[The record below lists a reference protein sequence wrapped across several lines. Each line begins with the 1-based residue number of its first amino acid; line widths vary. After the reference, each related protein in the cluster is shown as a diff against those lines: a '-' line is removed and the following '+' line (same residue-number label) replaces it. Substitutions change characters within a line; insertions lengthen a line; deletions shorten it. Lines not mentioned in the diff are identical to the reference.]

1 MKKITIAFKKIT
13 KDSDFIC
20 KLIGFKERTKYCHV
34 EIAFEYDHKPG
45 TYKSVVA
52 IGGEGDVHY
61 KDRKFEKEHW
71 DIMYIPV
78 SDEQYRL
85 AKDICNGYIG
95 HKYDFLGILGFIV
108 PFKDRSDEWFC
119 SELTSNT
126 LKCIGIPA
134 FRYVEAS
141 DVGIR
146 RLIDLLDFEN
156 NKLER

>member
-1 MKKITIAFKKIT
+1 MKEITIAFRKIT

-20 KLIGFKERTKYCHV
+20 KLIGLKENADYCHV
-34 EIAFEYDHKPG
+34 EIAFEYEHNPG

-61 KDRKFEKEHW
+61 ADRTFEKEYW
-71 DIMYIPV
+71 DIMKIPV
-78 SDEQYRL
+78 SDELYKI
-85 AKDICNGYIG
+85 AKDICDGYIG
-95 HKYDFLGILGFIV
+95 CKYDFLGILGFIV

-126 LKCIGIPA
+126 LKCIGILA
-134 FRYVEAS
+134 FRYIEAS

-146 RLIDLLDFEN
+146 KLLDLLDFEN
-156 NKLER
+156 NKIKR